1 MPRGPEIT
9 PELTMPPVK
18 RLAGN
23 VDGEGRRA
31 GEDLGT
37 AQDGDA
43 VARRYDG
50 AGIDNAAADRAAVDF
65 DAGRRRDGS
74 GVDDA
79 AIEVTDGIAGTE
91 SGRMK
96 AKPYACAARRDGAS
110 IGNAACKRIGKNHDP
125 G

>member
-1 MPRGPEIT
+1 MPARISA
-9 PELTMPPVK
+9 LLKMTMPW
-18 RLAGN
+18 L
-23 VDGEGRRA
+23 
-31 GEDLGT
+31 
-37 AQDGDA
+37 
-43 VARRYDG
+43 VA
-50 AGIDNAAADRAAVDF
+50 AMVPESTIAAADGAAVRF
-65 DAGRRRDGS
+65 DAGRGRDGS

-110 IGNAACKRIGKNHDP
+110 ISNAACKRIGKNHDP